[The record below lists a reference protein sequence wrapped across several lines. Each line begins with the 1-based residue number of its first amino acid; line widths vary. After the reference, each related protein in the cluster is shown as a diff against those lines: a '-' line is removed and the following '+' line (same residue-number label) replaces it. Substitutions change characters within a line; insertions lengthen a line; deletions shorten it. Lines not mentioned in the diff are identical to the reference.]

1 MINVRYHIFSLI
13 AVFAALAIGLT
24 IGTTVVRGPLVDNL
38 RQNLDRV
45 EARNETVRTENE
57 SLREALQAAHVL
69 DDGGGALLAG
79 RAQGTLVLTVE
90 EQGADGD
97 SVNGIREAFA
107 DGGALLL
114 GRVIVDS
121 ENSEVGEQLAMALS
135 MVRGIINS
143 ANASLPVNVADSLRD
158 VLLGV
163 LAEGSIELRNLREET
178 ITVPSNLRVVVI
190 GDRNNGF
197 ADWGTLVSGLIN
209 GLSTDVI
216 SPLPIVA
223 EIDDLDLTQDDEL
236 DPSVVAVIRED
247 ELLRVAASTV
257 DNASHFVGWAATVL
271 GAENSLSR
279 VAVHLGVHKGSE
291 GLLPANR

>member
-45 EARNETVRTENE
+45 EARNETVRAENE
-57 SLREALQAAHVL
+57 ALRESLQAAHVL

-90 EQGADGD
+90 ERDADGD

-121 ENSEVGEQLAMALS
+121 EDAEVGEQLAMALS

-143 ANASLPVNVADSLRD
+143 ANASVPVNVADSLRD

-197 ADWGTLVSGLIN
+197 AEWGTLVGGLIN
-209 GLSTDVI
+209 GLSTDII

-247 ELLRVAASTV
+247 EMLRVAASTV